1 VPAQALTLASM
12 AHLPGA
18 YTLRRPIAG
27 GAFNTRDYAPGGPA
41 PAALLA
47 DLEALVRAGTD
58 ALKIAPA
65 DLPAHACVLLV
76 PDFWD
81 RGWVAAWAR
90 LLLVTIG
97 VARVCVLQASARRA
111 RGRLCAGADV
121 RARSR
126 SRRRTAS
133 GSRLRAW

>member
-18 YTLRRPIAG
+18 YARVLKVPPEIGRRSV
-27 GAFNTRDYAPGGPA
+27 YAPGGPA

-90 LLLVTIG
+90 LLLVSVG
-97 VARVCVLQASARRA
+97 VARVCVIQASGAGA
-111 RGRLCAGADV
+111 CTSVAGADG

-133 GSRLRAW
+133 GSRPRAS